1 MDRDSL
7 KDWTSTMIQAKMRE
21 LENAFEQLQK
31 EYMDKKSEIVHDYNL
46 LQTVLSNREITDK
59 IMRGGYTQ

>member
-1 MDRDSL
+1 MGRDDL

-31 EYMDKKSEIVHDYNL
+31 EYTDKKSQIVHDYNL
-46 LQTVLSNREITDK
+46 LNTVLSYREIADK
-59 IMRGGYTQ
+59 IMKGE

>member
-1 MDRDSL
+1 MVDIDYVSL

-31 EYMDKKSEIVHDYNL
+31 EYTDKKSQIVHDYNL
-46 LQTVLSNREITDK
+46 LNTLLSNREIADK
-59 IMRGGYTQ
+59 IMKGE